1 MNILLLIVAILVA
14 LAPVASFMNVKTN
27 AMRQKLS
34 IQMATAVETKASI
47 GIKQSPDFYWQFRL
61 DRLTSKKN
69 IDLFFSAK
77 NYPEASS
84 PKELYDAY
92 YLDLTLQGKL
102 SGFDW
107 KAEKEISDSEW
118 LSIYKSI
125 SKWSVETAKENKPD
139 TNNLPSNDFDLL
151 KQFYPQLEFR
161 DLETPFIADEVGAS
175 FPYSNMK
182 DLLSAAANG
191 KLNIPGS
198 KPSTTIDASEAK
210 AALAELKTKSMAK
223 VDAIY
228 QDTLKFAQT
237 AFPDEQS
244 RAHYKALQKK
254 LGDFPQG
261 AQGWAK
267 FRANMDKEV
276 DEMARLAAK
285 KEDPHHGHEE
295 HGDEHHAPSP
305 AQEFQ
310 AKYGLSLDELQE
322 TMSRFKANPEGFLE
336 ASIVEKHGRNG
347 LDVWKKSQEFAALYA
362 KSSAAE
368 IAAAESAFTE
378 FLKSA

>member
-1 MNILLLIVAILVA
+1 MRSK
-14 LAPVASFMNVKTN
+14 LAVK
-27 AMRQKLS
+27 MS
-34 IQMATAVETKASI
+34 TAVETKSTI
-47 GIKQSPDFYWQFRL
+47 GIKASPDFYWQYRL
-61 DRLTSKKN
+61 DRLASKKN
-69 IDLFFSAK
+69 ADLFFSAK
-77 NYPEASS
+77 NYPEAST
-84 PKELYDAY
+84 PKDLYDAY

-102 SGFDW
+102 AGFDW
-107 KAEKEISDSEW
+107 KAEKEITDSEW
-118 LSIYKSI
+118 LNIYKSI
-125 SKWSVETAKENKPD
+125 SKWSVDTAKANKPD

-161 DLETPFIADEVGAS
+161 DLETPFVADEVGAS

-182 DLLSAAANG
+182 ELLSAAANG

-198 KPSTTIDASEAK
+198 TPSTTIEASEAK
-210 AALAELKTKSMAK
+210 AALAALKEKSMAK

-244 RAHYKALQKK
+244 RKHYKDLQKK

-285 KEDPHHGHEE
+285 KEDPHHHGHD
-295 HGDEHHAPSP
+295 DEHHTPSP
-305 AQEFQ
+305 AEEFQ

-336 ASIVEKHGRNG
+336 ASIVQKHGRNG
-347 LDVWKKSQEFAALYA
+347 LDVWKKSQEFAAVYA
-362 KSSAAE
+362 KSSPAE